1 MSVGATLNELFLSS
15 FRRKAESIS
24 RLKMCHGDPG
34 GSRLSPGRQLDQ
46 RCAGRIPL
54 VLVAASLAF
63 GSSGSLAKPTP
74 VADNSNRIAPAQV
87 EAPPTPTVTGLDQ
100 EKALR
105 DSMAV
110 VGQRPVDHTL
120 FDQDGQAVSLSDFR
134 GKPLLVNFVYT
145 ACFRI
150 CPNSTRALRKAVD
163 AMRGRF
169 GTDQFNVIS
178 IGFDQPTDSPTAMRE
193 YAARQSIRDA
203 NWRFLSPHKD
213 DVAEIARNFG
223 FSFMA
228 TPMGFDHTL
237 QVSVLDADGI
247 IRQQVLGDTFSP
259 DSLGEPLKRL
269 LGGSLIRETRSW
281 SDLLDKVRIL
291 CSVYDPETGRY
302 RTDYSLYI
310 ELAGGATFILL
321 MLWLAVKEWHAHR
334 GNRLRPS

>member
-1 MSVGATLNELFLSS
+1 MWTLRCDRDECLGNAEQVAFAVISAQGGIHFAFENVPWRS
-15 FRRKAESIS
+15 ADPGFRQEDNLISDVLVEYRWCWLLPAS
-24 RLKMCHGDPG
+24 RLVPVVPG
-34 GSRLSPGRQLDQ
+34 CFP
-46 RCAGRIPL
+46 
-54 VLVAASLAF
+54 
-63 GSSGSLAKPTP
+63 P

-203 NWRFLSPHKD
+203 NWRFLSPDKD

-269 LGGSLIRETRSW
+269 LGGSLIRR
-281 SDLLDKVRIL
+281 RA
-291 CSVYDPETGRY
+291 R
-302 RTDYSLYI
+302 
-310 ELAGGATFILL
+310 GATCSTRCASFVRCMTRKPAAIAPIIRCTSN
-321 MLWLAVKEWHAHR
+321 WPVAR
-334 GNRLRPS
+334 RSSC

>member
-1 MSVGATLNELFLSS
+1 M
-15 FRRKAESIS
+15 
-24 RLKMCHGDPG
+24 
-34 GSRLSPGRQLDQ
+34 
-46 RCAGRIPL
+46 PL

-63 GSSGSLAKPTP
+63 GSSGSLAKPPP

-120 FDQDGQAVSLSDFR
+120 FDQNGQAVSLSDFR

-203 NWRFLSPHKD
+203 NWRFLSPDKD

-281 SDLLDKVRIL
+281 GDLLDKVRIL